1 MFIQKNIEKN
11 RKFNL
16 TSHMLSSILLIDV
29 DTYIMLVHNRTY
41 ILTLRTERRDIMAN
55 TKRLVF
61 TFDERSLESLEKI
74 KKQGRFSSLADTVR
88 QSLQISKALQSQ
100 GEQGFKEVVVRNPET
115 KEERVLVIPHLI
127 SEQE

>member
-1 MFIQKNIEKN
+1 
-11 RKFNL
+11 
-16 TSHMLSSILLIDV
+16 
-29 DTYIMLVHNRTY
+29 
-41 ILTLRTERRDIMAN
+41 MAN

-74 KKQGRFSSLADTVR
+74 KQQGRFSSLADTVR

-127 SEQE
+127 AE

>member
-1 MFIQKNIEKN
+1 
-11 RKFNL
+11 
-16 TSHMLSSILLIDV
+16 
-29 DTYIMLVHNRTY
+29 
-41 ILTLRTERRDIMAN
+41 MAN

-74 KKQGRFSSLADTVR
+74 KQQGRFSSLADTVR

-127 SEQE
+127 AEQE

>member
-1 MFIQKNIEKN
+1 
-11 RKFNL
+11 
-16 TSHMLSSILLIDV
+16 
-29 DTYIMLVHNRTY
+29 
-41 ILTLRTERRDIMAN
+41 MAN

-74 KKQGRFSSLADTVR
+74 KQQGRFSSLADTVR

-100 GEQGFKEVVVRNPET
+100 GEQGFREVVVRNPET

-127 SEQE
+127 AEQG

>member
-1 MFIQKNIEKN
+1 
-11 RKFNL
+11 
-16 TSHMLSSILLIDV
+16 
-29 DTYIMLVHNRTY
+29 
-41 ILTLRTERRDIMAN
+41 MAN

-61 TFDERSLESLEKI
+61 TFDKRSLESLEKI

-127 SEQE
+127 AEQE